1 MNDKIIEI
9 LEDLNPGVDYANST
23 TLIDDRLIESLVMV
37 SLVADLEDTFDIT
50 IPAVEIVPANFNSVD
65 AMAALVQRL
74 LDDSEE

>member
-23 TLIDDRLIESLVMV
+23 TLIDDCLIESLVMV

-74 LDDSEE
+74 ANDEE